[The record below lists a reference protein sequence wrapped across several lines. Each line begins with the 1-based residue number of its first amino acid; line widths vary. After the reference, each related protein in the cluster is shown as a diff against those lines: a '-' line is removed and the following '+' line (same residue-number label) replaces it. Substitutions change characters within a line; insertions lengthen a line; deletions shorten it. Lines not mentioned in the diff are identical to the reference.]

1 MDHHLEITS
10 SHYLH
15 LKRSSLNINSLN
27 SIIMNTLFGTCRIKD
42 IKNNNMLNE
51 DINYTHS
58 TKEVIQM
65 IQFLKGEIKLQDPF
79 STLCF
84 RTGIIKNRQILYTEE
99 FKKKFLESKLCIIEI
114 CSEKTY
120 IFDKYYLHH
129 LCVDPRFLGTNTN
142 TPKEVLDGYVCS
154 KLSYEE
160 IEADILEIK
169 KLIEPRKMIIVTHY
183 DAILDTN
190 YIEARHNLIT
200 ALLQIA
206 EKNGICI
213 VNPRDV
219 LKDYG
224 QVEVLSQDLGH
235 YTNVGIQ
242 IFTNYMNN
250 LVDNTV

>member
-1 MDHHLEITS
+1 
-10 SHYLH
+10 
-15 LKRSSLNINSLN
+15 
-27 SIIMNTLFGTCRIKD
+27 MNTLFGTCRIKD

-65 IQFLKGEIKLQDPF
+65 IQFLKGEITLQEPF

-84 RTGIIKNRQILYTEE
+84 RTGIIKNRPILYTEE

-129 LCVDPRFLGTNTN
+129 LSVDPRFLATDTN

-154 KLSYEE
+154 KLSYKE

-206 EKNGICI
+206 EKNGIYI

-224 QVEVLSQDLGH
+224 QVEVLKLDLGH